1 MKMPYFTCGSAR
13 MNTCWV
19 VGLGT
24 PSDWATLAAMVSSVV
39 GCISVEVGPVANETN
54 SSPSLAIEMYVGGLD
69 GVVGAWAGG
78 MSILI
83 DTVASGAVTM
93 KMISSTSI
101 TSTNGVTL
109 MS

>member
-1 MKMPYFTCGSAR
+1 M
-13 MNTCWV
+13 
-19 VGLGT
+19 L
-24 PSDWATLAAMVSSVV
+24 SSVV
-39 GCISVEVGPVANETN
+39 GCSSVLFGPVANETKMLAVLVDRDVGRRLRRA
-54 SSPSLAIEMYVGGLD
+54 SSAPC
-69 GVVGAWAGG
+69 AGG

-109 MS
+109 MSAF